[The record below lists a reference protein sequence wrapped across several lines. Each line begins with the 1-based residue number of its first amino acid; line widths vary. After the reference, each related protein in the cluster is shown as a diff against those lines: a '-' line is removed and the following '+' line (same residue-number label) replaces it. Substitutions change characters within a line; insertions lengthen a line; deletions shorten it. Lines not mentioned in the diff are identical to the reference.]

1 MPAALTSLTA
11 VELRPTE
18 TEIQRHRVQR
28 WFAMDDHKTH
38 TEKEW
43 AEHEAV
49 GYLVLTNERLI
60 FEPTRFEKALRRKRY
75 SIPLR
80 VLNFAAIFSHAGYDR
95 GGNRLKQPA
104 QHWEC
109 ELSCITAIERDDEKQ
124 KSRKLQL
131 PRIRVMTTGSLYRFG
146 VPKKQ
151 FERVLRELSLAVGDS
166 PHAG

>member
-1 MPAALTSLTA
+1 M
-11 VELRPTE
+11 
-18 TEIQRHRVQR
+18 QR
-28 WFAMDDHKTH
+28 WFAVDDQKTH
-38 TEKEW
+38 TDEEW

-60 FEPTRFEKALRRKRY
+60 FEPTRFEQALRRKRY

-80 VLNFAAIFSHAGYDR
+80 VLNFAAIFSFAGYDR

-109 ELSCITAIERDDEKQ
+109 ELSDVKAIELDDEKK
-124 KSRKLQL
+124 KSGKVQL

-146 VPKKQ
+146 VPRKQ

-166 PHAG
+166 PSAE

>member
-1 MPAALTSLTA
+1 MALTSLTA

-28 WFAMDDHKTH
+28 WFAVDDHETY
-38 TEKEW
+38 TEEEW

-60 FEPTRFEKALRRKRY
+60 FEPTRFEQALRRKRY

-80 VLNFAAIFSHAGYDR
+80 LLNVALIFSTAGHDR

-109 ELSCITAIERDDEKQ
+109 ELSDITAIERDDEK
-124 KSRKLQL
+124 KKMELD
-131 PRIRVMTTGSLYRFG
+131 RIRVMTTGSLYRFAI
-146 VPKKQ
+146 PKKQ
-151 FERVLRELSLAVGDS
+151 FEGVLRELSLAVGDS
-166 PHAG
+166 PHAD